1 MLKAEVIEPTTSE
14 WASPIFVVAKLDGS
28 TRFCVDYRKL
38 NEITVRDSYPL
49 PRMDEC
55 IDSLGDAKI
64 FTTLD
69 CNSGY
74 WQIPVRQRR

>member
-1 MLKAEVIEPTTSE
+1 MGL
-14 WASPIFVVAKLDGS
+14 
-28 TRFCVDYRKL
+28 RFCVDYRKF
-38 NEITVRDSYPL
+38 NAVTTRETYPL

-55 IDSLGDAKI
+55 FDSLGDAQI

-74 WQIPVRQRR
+74 WQIPVAPGRYRRDEIYLSLGKFPVQ